1 MQDMAEHPAAARAA
15 TRPETAHIIVA
26 ADVSA
31 PAAEC
36 IEALT
41 ADGYRVRRCPS
52 ARAALRAIYENGAEV
67 LLIVG
72 QLADIDAGDLCRRL
86 RAEHCALPIIVIGD
100 TSNEA
105 DVVTT
110 LDAGA
115 DAYLGLPVRLN
126 ELRARLRALRRR
138 VDADTL
144 EVNGVRIESA
154 SGRVWQDGAEIHL
167 SPRLFALLRAL
178 MADAGKLVTR
188 ERLMTE
194 VWNADPWTSTK
205 TLDMH
210 MSWLRRRL
218 GDDAHNPHLIVTL
231 RSLGFRFNTEA
242 AITNLAQS
250 SHRQRAAAQPL
261 DGSCA

>member
-1 MQDMAEHPAAARAA
+1 MQDMATRPAAAQPAA
-15 TRPETAHIIVA
+15 ASTEPIQIVVA

-31 PAAEC
+31 PAGDC
-36 IEALT
+36 VEALS
-41 ADGYRVRRCPS
+41 AAGYQVRRCPS
-52 ARAALRAIYENGAEV
+52 ARTALRAIYETGADV

-72 QLADIDAGDLCRRL
+72 QPADIEAGDLCRRL
-86 RAEHCALPIIVIGD
+86 RAEHCGVPIIVIGD
-100 TSNEA
+100 TANEA

-115 DAYLGLPVRLN
+115 DVYLGIPVRLQ
-126 ELRARLRALRRR
+126 ELQARVRALRRR
-138 VDADTL
+138 LAADVL
-144 EVNGVRIESA
+144 EVNGVRIEPA
-154 SGRVWQDGAEIHL
+154 SGRVWQNGVEIHL

-188 ERLMTE
+188 ERLMAE

-231 RSLGFRFNTEA
+231 RSLGFRFNTEEV
-242 AITNLAQS
+242 TNLAQS
-250 SHRQRAAAQPL
+250 PRRQRGAAQPL